1 MLSSLQSAFL
11 CQDLTTALQAGMKA
25 SSHYTDEETE
35 AAEDSLPGEETVAAA
50 K

>member
-1 MLSSLQSAFL
+1 MLSSLQSTFL

-25 SSHYTDEETE
+25 SSHTDEETE